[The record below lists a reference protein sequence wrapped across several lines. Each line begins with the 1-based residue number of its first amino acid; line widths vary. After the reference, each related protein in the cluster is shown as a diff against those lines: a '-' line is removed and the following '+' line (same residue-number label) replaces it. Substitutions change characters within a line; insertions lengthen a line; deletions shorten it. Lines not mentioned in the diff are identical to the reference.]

1 MKRCAYYITEY
12 VEILS
17 TFISNYFMIYYMTN
31 LNCTFVQGRIPP
43 AYQFWFAQWYSS
55 TYGRM

>member
-17 TFISNYFMIYYMTN
+17 TFISNDYMIYYMMN
-31 LNCTFVQGRIPP
+31 LNCTLVQSRIPQ
-43 AYQFWFAQWYSS
+43 AYQF
-55 TYGRM
+55 